1 MKKHTLMHT
10 QYQQLDKVDRKN
22 NSLYYKSQPGIRPG
36 FTLIDTLLG
45 VSIFLVVSSAIF
57 SLVFTTMA
65 ASRGIIER
73 QKAANIAR
81 EGIEI
86 MENIR
91 NTNILRGISW
101 ASKPDNSTNYPA
113 DTLWSVPF
121 SDLVRGSG
129 ELCITATYAQ
139 GNVPWKLEKINC
151 PATNVWPSNTQ
162 LSNVQ
167 LSGKTLLGHGGTS
180 ETDAPKRYIK
190 ITNITSKLPQAL
202 QTAAITAQQGKT
214 ELVGKD
220 DIMLIESVVQWSS
233 KGKQQ
238 EEKLS
243 KILTKWQ

>member
-1 MKKHTLMHT
+1 MKTQHNTISTVTVNTKPHLMRRHRR
-10 QYQQLDKVDRKN
+10 VR
-22 NSLYYKSQPGIRPG
+22 RG

-65 ASRGIIER
+65 ASQGIIER

-101 ASKPDNSTNYPA
+101 ASKPDNSSTYPA

-121 SDLVRGSG
+121 SDLVRGSE
-129 ELCITATYAQ
+129 ELCLTATYAQ

-151 PATNVWPSNTQ
+151 PTTDNWPSTTQ
-162 LSNVQ
+162 LSSIQ
-167 LSGKTLLGHGGTS
+167 LNGKTVLGHGGSQTN
-180 ETDAPKRYIK
+180 DAPKRYIK
-190 ITNITSKLPQAL
+190 LTNVTAKLPQTL
-202 QTAAITAQQGKT
+202 QTGAITAHASKAEIT
-214 ELVGKD
+214 GKD
-220 DIMLIESVVQWSS
+220 DIILVESFVQWSN

-238 EEKLS
+238 QDTLS